1 MREAI
6 PPQYD
11 PSRIE
16 ARLYRDWEARG
27 YFRAQPEPVL
37 RSAREPYVIVIPPPN
52 VTAVLH
58 MGHGLNNTLQDVL
71 VRWQRMRGREALY
84 LPGTDH
90 AGIATQNVVERQLA
104 REGKTRNDLGREAF
118 VERVWEFVNETGS
131 TILEQLRAIGCSCD
145 WSRTRFTF
153 EPALSRA
160 VRHVF
165 VSLFEKALIY
175 RGNYIINWCPRCLT
189 ALSDEEAETE
199 ETLGKL
205 YHLRYPV
212 ASRESEARAA
222 SGDDLP
228 RLPDGRP
235 YVVVATT
242 RPETM
247 LGDTAVAVHPLD
259 TRYEGLVG
267 GEVDLPLTGRRI
279 PVIADGY
286 VDPEFGSGAVKITPA
301 HDPNDFLVAGRHR
314 IEALSVMTP
323 EARMNENAPA
333 AFRGLDRFEARDR
346 VIAAFEAEGLLE
358 KIEDHTHGLP
368 RCYRCDTVVEPR
380 LSEQWFVRMKPLAEP
395 ALEASRAGKVRFT
408 PDRHTKVYE
417 NWLENIRD
425 WCISRQLWWGHRIPV
440 WYCRNADCAEMVVAR
455 DDPDACPKCGGE
467 LEQDPDVLD
476 TWFSSWL
483 WPFSTFGWP
492 DRTDD
497 LDAYYPTQAL
507 VTAPDILFFWVA
519 RMIMAGIEF
528 MGDVPFGEVYL
539 NGTVRDKQGRRM
551 SKSLGNG
558 IDPLEV
564 VRLFGA
570 DALRYTMIIA
580 QGLGTDL
587 YMDPRNL
594 EETFKPGR
602 NFANKIWNV
611 GRFALMHLEG
621 GVAAAGAGVV
631 ARADAGD
638 GRVGRDGAA
647 GSAEPADVPGL
658 DEVEDSLG
666 LADRWV
672 LSRFAAAAH
681 EMTRQLEAFRFH
693 EAAEA
698 AYQFFWGELA
708 DWYIELVKPRLEP
721 TTEPA
726 SRAAAL
732 ATLAAVLDGALR
744 LLHPIM
750 PFVTEELWQRL
761 PRTSGQDR
769 EESLVVARW
778 PDRPEDGLRPD
789 AEAEEQLGELMEL
802 IRAVRGLR
810 STYHVPESARLDV
823 RLSNLSPA
831 LGSALGAEKRAVQRL
846 ARVRS
851 IEARGNGAPGAA
863 ARAVLRSGVELSVPL
878 EGVIDL
884 ERERT
889 RIRAELDRV
898 GGRLRATE
906 GKLANARFLDRAPAE
921 VVEREREKAGD
932 LREKRELLSG
942 ILADLE

>member
-1 MREAI
+1 MREAL

-16 ARLYRDWEARG
+16 ARLYQGWEARG
-27 YFRAQPEPVL
+27 YFRADPERVV
-37 RSAREPYVIVIPPPN
+37 SAAREPYVIVIPPPN

-58 MGHGLNNTLQDVL
+58 MGHGLNNTIQDVL
-71 VRWQRMRGREALY
+71 IRWQRMRGMEALY

-90 AGIATQNVVERQLA
+90 AGIATQNVVERLIA

-118 VERVWEFVNETGS
+118 VERVWAFVNETGS

-153 EPALSRA
+153 EPKLSRA

-165 VSLFEKALIY
+165 VSLYEKGLIY

-212 ASRESEARAA
+212 VTRGGE
-222 SGDDLP
+222 DLP

-235 YVVVATT
+235 YIVVATT

-259 TRYEGLVG
+259 ARYDGLVD
-267 GEVDLPLTGRRI
+267 GEVELPLTGRRI
-279 PVIADGY
+279 PVIADAY

-301 HDPNDFLVAGRHR
+301 HDPNDFMVAGRHR
-314 IEALSVMTP
+314 IDALDVMTP

-346 VIAAFEAEGLLE
+346 VIAALEAEGLLD
-358 KIEDHTHGLP
+358 KVEDHTHGLP

-395 ALEASRAGKVRFT
+395 ALEASRRGAVRFT
-408 PDRHTKVYE
+408 PERHTKVYE

-440 WYCRNADCAEMVVAR
+440 WYCRNAECAEMVVSR
-455 DDPDACPKCGGE
+455 EDPDGCPKCGGE

-483 WPFSTFGWP
+483 WPFSTFDWP
-492 DRTDD
+492 DRTVD
-497 LDAYYPTQAL
+497 LDAFYPTQAL

-519 RMIMAGIEF
+519 RMIMVGLEF
-528 MGDVPFGEVYL
+528 MGEVPFSDVYL
-539 NGTVRDKQGRRM
+539 NGTVRDKEGRRM

-570 DALRYTMIIA
+570 DALRYTVIIA

-587 YMDPRNL
+587 YMDHRNL

-611 GRFALMHLEG
+611 GRFALMNLE
-621 GVAAAGAGVV
+621 
-631 ARADAGD
+631 
-638 GRVGRDGAA
+638 
-647 GSAEPADVPGL
+647 SAETEPAEVPAL
-658 DEVEDSLG
+658 DEVEGSLE
-666 LADRWV
+666 LADRWI

-708 DWYIELVKPRLEP
+708 DWYIELVKPRLEA
-721 TTEPA
+721 TASAPA
-726 SRAAAL
+726 SRSAAR

-750 PFVTEELWQRL
+750 PFITEELWQRL
-761 PRTSGQDR
+761 PRTRGQER
-769 EESLVVARW
+769 EASLVVARW
-778 PDRPEDGLRPD
+778 PYSAGAEPRAGAGGPRPD
-789 AEAEEQLGELMEL
+789 ADAEEQLGELMEL
-802 IRAVRGLR
+802 IRTVRGLR
-810 STYHVPESARLDV
+810 SRYKIPDGARLDV
-823 RLSNLSPA
+823 RLSNLTPGLAAA
-831 LGSALGAEKRAVQRL
+831 LAVEERAVQRL
-846 ARVRS
+846 ARVGS
-851 IEARGNGAPGAA
+851 VEARSNGATGAA
-863 ARAVLRSGVELSVPL
+863 ARAVLRNGVELSVPL

-884 ERERT
+884 ERERR
-889 RIRAELDRV
+889 RIRGELDRV
-898 GGRLRATE
+898 GGQLRATE
-906 GKLANARFLDRAPAE
+906 VKLGNADFLDRAPAA
-921 VVEREREKAGD
+921 VVEREREKAGS
-932 LREKRELLSG
+932 LRQQRELLAG